1 MCVCGLY
8 EGVWVS
14 EWVNEIEWH
23 RKNEISINLI
33 FDIHIKRLLFQSSIT
48 VCDLVRRLKS
58 INARA
63 HRKHYDWHEIGTIPI
78 YTDTEMTGHS
88 EVKSTYNFQ
97 LWHTDSAFATI
108 LWLFVCE
115 IRYNFSLSLS
125 LFCPRLVCIRLFYP
139 MAVLQ
144 LKKWAVIATAQRKK
158 RIHRT
163 IVRIVRG
170 FSWYAYSI
178 LVVICSICFAVCSNI
193 CVHSFIHSASHSINP
208 SKSMTHTQ
216 QQQ

>member
-115 IRYNFSLSLS
+115 IRYNFSLSLCFFPVS
-125 LFCPRLVCIRLFYP
+125 FVYDYFIRWPYCSSRNELW
-139 MAVLQ
+139 LQ
-144 LKKWAVIATAQRKK
+144 QRREKN
-158 RIHRT
+158 
-163 IVRIVRG
+163 V
-170 FSWYAYSI
+170 
-178 LVVICSICFAVCSNI
+178 
-193 CVHSFIHSASHSINP
+193 FIE
-208 SKSMTHTQ
+208 Q
-216 QQQ
+216 LCE